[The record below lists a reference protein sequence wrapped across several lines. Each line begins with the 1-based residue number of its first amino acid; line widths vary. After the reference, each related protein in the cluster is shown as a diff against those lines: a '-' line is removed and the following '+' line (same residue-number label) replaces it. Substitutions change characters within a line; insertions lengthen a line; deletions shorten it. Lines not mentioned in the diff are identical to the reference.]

1 MMIRKPVF
9 IRALL
14 FVFGTLSIFATFAG
28 AGELY
33 NYQGTSGFAKE
44 FHLIGGQYT
53 LYLYVKRPIKG
64 YNAPESKSCIFG
76 GNLQRVWPTHD
87 VISLGS
93 GITLSTIVPHKI
105 GPTAVNMPAGLYRIF
120 IATLTTC
127 DWHFI
132 LESTKQNSAGLA
144 PVRMFK
150 INQDRAGLSESASIT
165 DQVEFLAEYR
175 TEHNAQAPVSGVV
188 QMIHDGEVIQTFPL
202 QTGIDQTTQSTIL
215 YVGVQF
221 DQDDKKYLGKNT
233 AKFVVKIGPQELT
246 STGEFTLT
254 P

>member
-9 IRALL
+9 NRALL
-14 FVFGTLSIFATFAG
+14 FVFGTLSMFAMFAD

-132 LESTKQNSAGLA
+132 LESTKQNTAGLA

-150 INQDRAGLSESASIT
+150 INQDRAGFSESAS
-165 DQVEFLAEYR
+165 
-175 TEHNAQAPVSGVV
+175 VV
-188 QMIHDGEVIQTFPL
+188 QMVHHGEAIQTFPL
-202 QTGIDQTTQSTIL
+202 QTGIDQTTQSMTCSNTLLHRTNIAHFL
-215 YVGVQF
+215 Y
-221 DQDDKKYLGKNT
+221 KTLYS
-233 AKFVVKIGPQELT
+233 AKMQPPSICRQCLSASLT
-246 STGEFTLT
+246 RWPKSRKTGMPEPKSTG
-254 P
+254 